1 MTHAQ
6 TQRDEAARDAA
17 TWQRMA
23 GLAATKEDRAAA
35 VARANAATARSLR
48 FAAQLG
54 EAKP

>member
-6 TQRDEAARDAA
+6 IQRDEAARDAA

-23 GLAATKEDRAAA
+23 RLAATKEDRAAA
-35 VARANAATARSLR
+35 TAKANAAEQRALR

-54 EAKP
+54 AQR

>member
-1 MTHAQ
+1 MSHAQ
-6 TQRDEAARDAA
+6 TQRDEAARDAR
-17 TWQRMA
+17 TWQRLA

>member
-6 TQRDEAARDAA
+6 TQRDEAARDAR

-23 GLAATKEDRAAA
+23 RLAATKEDRAAA
-35 VARANAATARSLR
+35 TAKANAAEQRALR

-54 EAKP
+54 AQQ